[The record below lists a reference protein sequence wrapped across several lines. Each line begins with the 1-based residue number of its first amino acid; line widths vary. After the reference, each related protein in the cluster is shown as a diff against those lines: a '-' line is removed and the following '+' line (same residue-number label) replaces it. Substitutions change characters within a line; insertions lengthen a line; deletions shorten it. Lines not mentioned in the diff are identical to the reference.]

1 MMNRDDGYTYQN
13 LKEMAHCS
21 VEEHGDTGARTCP
34 CADNLQKKEDA
45 VGAYVRYM
53 TKVVEWS

>member
-1 MMNRDDGYTYQN
+1 MDYVSKLERDGTVSKN
-13 LKEMAHCS
+13 METL
-21 VEEHGDTGARTCP
+21 VTRTCP